1 VTDKKQLELCNKNHG
16 IHGKIRGNDG
26 KMFRICLEYVS
37 NVNCSQG
44 FMEQLDPK
52 KAGI

>member
-1 VTDKKQLELCNKNHG
+1 MGFMGKNM
-16 IHGKIRGNDG
+16 GNDG

-37 NVNCSQG
+37 NVNWSQG

-52 KAGI
+52 KAGV